1 MTSLFHSAF
10 SNSGLQQLL
19 KSLRDK
25 GLLINDQKDVF
36 NLITNQ
42 ERKIQDLNEEVE
54 KINISK
60 RGLEEENETLTLEKL
75 ANRKEISNLQSTLR
89 SKANEV
95 EKIYGEVVPRK
106 TSVEVSKLQDVITV
120 LQSEKET
127 LERKIKENNQTDSIY
142 VQYQKGGD
150 LQNINATETA
160 TLTEENLELKR
171 VNERLKLEV
180 EITQEKNAHLERTF
194 GKPDDVREKEI
205 KLIIDELE
213 VANTKLKTLQSDNA
227 VLQQQKEMLDAVND
241 ELQEKVDKASV
252 IMRQKDEE
260 SMILHE
266 QIHVAKREKL
276 NKMQENEE
284 IVKELHDVKRQREE
298 QFKKLIDDL
307 NLSRVKILLYYF
319 INKEILLL
327 MNVR

>member
-1 MTSLFHSAF
+1 MT
-10 SNSGLQQLL
+10 GLQQLL

-25 GLLINDQKDVF
+25 GLLIDDQKDVF
-36 NLITNQ
+36 DLITNQ

-60 RGLEEENETLTLEKL
+60 RELEEENEALTLEKL

-95 EKIYGEVVPRK
+95 EKIHGEVVPRK
-106 TSVEVSKLQDVITV
+106 TSVEVRKLQDVVTA

-127 LERKIKENNQTDSIY
+127 LERKIKENDQTDSIY
-142 VQYQKGGD
+142 VQYQKSGD
-150 LQNINATETA
+150 LQNINANEKA
-160 TLTEENLELKR
+160 ILTEENLQLKR

-180 EITQEKNAHLERTF
+180 EIAQEKNAHLERTF
-194 GKPDDVREKEI
+194 AKPDDIREKEI
-205 KLIIDELE
+205 RLIIDELE
-213 VANTKLKTLQSDNA
+213 VANTKMKTLQSDNSI
-227 VLQQQKEMLDAVND
+227 LQQQKEELDAVND
-241 ELQEKVDKASV
+241 ELQEKLDKASV

-284 IVKELHDVKRQREE
+284 LVKELHDVKRQREE

-307 NLSRVKILLYYF
+307 NLSRVKILIYF
-319 INKEILLL
+319 IL
-327 MNVR
+327 